1 MKKTK
6 RQGNWH
12 QARIQTASIDRG
24 KQKKKQTEQLK
35 SKRRERDNRISTEQA
50 SKQLP
55 WTKRKQKK
63 EKETKQR
70 KRKRREDDDDC
81 MNPK

>member
-1 MKKTK
+1 MMKTK

-12 QARIQTASIDRG
+12 QARNQTASIDRG

-63 EKETKQR
+63 EKKPSKER
-70 KRKRREDDDDC
+70 GREEK
-81 MNPK
+81 MMMIA

>member
-1 MKKTK
+1 MMKTK

-24 KQKKKQTEQLK
+24 NQKKKQTEQLK

-55 WTKRKQKK
+55 LT
-63 EKETKQR
+63 EENR
-70 KRKRREDDDDC
+70 KRNKLS
-81 MNPK
+81 N

>member
-12 QARIQTASIDRG
+12 QPRIQAASIDRG

-35 SKRRERDNRISTEQA
+35 SQRRERDNRISTEQA

-55 WTKRKQKK
+55 WTKGKQKK
-63 EKETKQR
+63 EKKPSKER
-70 KRKRREDDDDC
+70 GREEK
-81 MNPK
+81 MMMIA